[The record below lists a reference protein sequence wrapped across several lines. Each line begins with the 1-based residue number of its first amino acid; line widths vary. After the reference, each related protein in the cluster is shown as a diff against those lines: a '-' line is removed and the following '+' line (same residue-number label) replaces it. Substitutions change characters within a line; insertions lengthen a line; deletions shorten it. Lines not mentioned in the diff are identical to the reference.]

1 MSYINQVSV
10 SNSSGTELYEIHDQR
25 LNAVATVAVTGQY
38 EDLIGTP
45 EVDDTVTTA
54 GANAVTGAAVAS
66 YVDSVLG
73 GVANGSY

>member
-25 LNAVATVAVTGQY
+25 LNAVAAVAVTGQY
-38 EDLIGTP
+38 ADLIGAP
-45 EVDDTVTTA
+45 EVDETVTET
-54 GANAVTGAAVAS
+54 GTNAVTGAAVAA
-66 YVDSVLG
+66 YVDTMLG